1 MGRDTNQQ
9 TNAATKTKTIERISR
24 LRSSSRCSRKD
35 ICPPSSSS
43 PDSFPSSNF
52 FGKRGITVEWP
63 RPEEFFL
70 PLPLGEGRREGLSV
84 SSYAPSPDPA
94 QREGKKPSTLEL
106 NLIRF
111 PSICSS
117 WIIASRVCWS
127 VGQPAWFP
135 AEGLLLAVAP
145 AMGQPR

>member
-63 RPEEFFL
+63 RPEEFFS
-70 PLPLGEGRREGLSV
+70 PLPLGEG
-84 SSYAPSPDPA
+84 
-94 QREGKKPSTLEL
+94 KKTLRSEEHTSEL
-106 NLIRF
+106 QSQFHL
-111 PSICSS
+111 
-117 WIIASRVCWS
+117 VCR
-127 VGQPAWFP
+127 
-135 AEGLLLAVAP
+135 LLLEKKKSIRAK
-145 AMGQPR
+145 